1 VAVRVQVP
9 RKQASLVR
17 LFLNPFGKFLLLAVT
32 GLSIMFVVAFTF
44 FYVRYARQIDE
55 KLKGGPFPVTS
66 MIFAS
71 PRSVS
76 LGDEM
81 QLGEVAEQL
90 RRSGYGESRN
100 NRLGWYHVRADGIEI
115 FPGPDSF
122 FEQEAG
128 VIKMTGDRVSQ
139 IISLRDNTE
148 RTQYLLEPELITN
161 LSDRNREKRRL
172 VHFPDFPKVLVNAV
186 ISAEDKRFFLHSG
199 FDPLRIMKTAYDDV
213 TKRRRYGAST
223 LSMQLARMS
232 GMFGLGQE
240 KTLRRKAAEVLITLH
255 LEQKLSKEEIFEYYA
270 NQVDLGRRG
279 SFAIRGFGEASQAY
293 FGKDLSRITVA
304 EAATL
309 AGLIQRPSFTNPIR
323 WPERAKTRR
332 NVVLGL
338 MRENEFISEKEYAEA
353 ITSPLTIAPGGMEST
368 DAPYFVD
375 LVNDS
380 LQEQFQNV
388 DFQSHSYRVYTTL
401 DMNLQRAAAE
411 AVRTGIQEA
420 DEALKRR
427 RKYVHKS
434 IPDPQ
439 VALVALDAE
448 TGEVK
453 ALVGGRN
460 YGLSQLDRVLAKRQ
474 PGSVFK
480 PFVYAAAMN
489 TALYSSSKVLT
500 PASSVVDEPTTFWFD
515 GKPYEP
521 SNFQKEYYGVV
532 TLRKALS
539 KSLNV
544 PTVKV
549 AEMVGYGSVV
559 ELARQAGMN
568 LHIRPTPA
576 VALGAYDVTPME
588 IAGAYTIFAHQ
599 GVHVRPSW
607 IKVVRNDSGTPIYT
621 SKPES
626 QAVLDPRVAY
636 LMESLLEEVLRSG
649 TGAGVRSRGF
659 GLPAAGKTG
668 TSRDGWFAGFTS
680 KLICVVWVGFDDGS
694 ELGLEGA
701 HSALPIWT
709 EFMKRAH
716 QYREYRN
723 VRSFAPPAGIV
734 SVEVDPTSGEL
745 ATPACPT
752 VHTEVFIAG
761 SQPVELCHLHG
772 GGKGGASQV
781 AGWETPAQG
790 QEAGTTATS
799 ETAATGQAPTHARKS
814 VRPTPPQHDAAP
826 PPQPEKPREKKSIL
840 RRLMDVF
847 K

>member
-1 VAVRVQVP
+1 MAVRVQVP
-9 RKQASLVR
+9 RKKASLVR
-17 LFLNPFGKFLLLAVT
+17 LFLNPFGKFLLLSAV
-32 GLSIMFVVAFTF
+32 GLSIVSVLAFTF
-44 FYVRYARQIDE
+44 FYVKYARLIDE
-55 KLKGGPFPVTS
+55 KLKGGPFPSTS

-71 PRSVS
+71 PHSVT
-76 LGDEM
+76 LGDEF
-81 QLGEVAEQL
+81 LVDEIAEQL
-90 RRSGYGESRN
+90 RRSGYSESRN
-100 NRLGWYHVRADGIEI
+100 NRLGWYHPRADGIEI
-115 FPGPDSF
+115 FPGPDSY

-128 VIKMTGDRVSQ
+128 VIKMTGNRVSQ

-172 VHFPDFPKVLVNAV
+172 VHFPDLPKVLVHAV
-186 ISAEDKRFFLHSG
+186 IAAEDKRFFLHSG
-199 FDPLRIMKTAYDDV
+199 FDPLRIIKTAYDDV

-240 KTLRRKAAEVLITLH
+240 KTLRRKAAEVLVTLH
-255 LEQKLSKEEIFEYYA
+255 LEQKLTKEEIFEYYA

-309 AGLIQRPSFTNPIR
+309 AGLIQRPSSTNPIR
-323 WPERAKTRR
+323 WPDRAKARR

-338 MRENEFISEKEYAEA
+338 MRENDFITEKQYTEA
-353 ITSPLTIAPGGMEST
+353 VTAPLGIAPGGMEST

-380 LQEQFQNV
+380 LQEQFQNL

-411 AVRTGIQEA
+411 AVRIGIQEA
-420 DEALKRR
+420 DEAIKRR
-427 RKYVHKS
+427 RKYSRKT

-439 VALVALDAE
+439 VALVALDSE

-460 YGLSQLDRVLAKRQ
+460 YGLSQLDRILAKRQ
-474 PGSVFK
+474 PGSAFK
-480 PFVYAAAMN
+480 PFVYAAALN
-489 TALYSSSKVLT
+489 TAVNSSAKVLT
-500 PASSVVDEPTTFWFD
+500 PSTSVVDEPTTFWFD
-515 GKPYEP
+515 NKPYEP
-521 SNFQKEYYGVV
+521 ANFKNEYYGVV
-532 TLRKALS
+532 TLRRALS

-549 AEMVGYGSVV
+549 AEMVGYEKVV
-559 ELARQAGMN
+559 ELAREAGMN

-576 VALGAYDVTPME
+576 VALGAYDVTPLE
-588 IAGAYTIFAHQ
+588 IAGAYTIYVHQ
-599 GVHVRPSW
+599 GVYVRPSW
-607 IKVVRNDSGTPIYT
+607 IKVVRNDTGTPIYT
-621 SKPES
+621 SKVES
-626 QAVLDPRVAY
+626 RPVLDPRVAY
-636 LMESLLEEVLRSG
+636 LMVSLLEEVLRSG
-649 TGAGVRSRGF
+649 TGAGVQSRGF
-659 GLPAAGKTG
+659 VLPAAGKTG

-701 HSALPIWT
+701 RSALPVWT

-723 VRSFAPPAGIV
+723 VKAFEAPAGIV
-734 SVEVDPTSGEL
+734 SVEIDPASGEL
-745 ATPACPT
+745 ATPACPSPR
-752 VHTEVFIAG
+752 TEVFIAG

-772 GGKGGASQV
+772 GGRSVTTQV
-781 AGWETPAQG
+781 AGWEAQAQGRETGTAAALGTAGPEDAAARARKPRQPAQN
-790 QEAGTTATS
+790 
-799 ETAATGQAPTHARKS
+799 AAAEPS
-814 VRPTPPQHDAAP
+814 
-826 PPQPEKPREKKSIL
+826 QPEKPREKKSIF
-840 RRLMDVF
+840 RRLIDVF